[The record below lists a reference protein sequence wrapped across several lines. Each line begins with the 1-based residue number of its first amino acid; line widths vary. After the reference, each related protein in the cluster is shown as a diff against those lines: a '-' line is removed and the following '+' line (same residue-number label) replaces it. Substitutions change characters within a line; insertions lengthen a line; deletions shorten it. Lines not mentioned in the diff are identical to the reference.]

1 MAPIVLSRWIEGTMM
16 ALILAVG
23 LMQGGAEAR
32 FSVTATVVR
41 PACVV
46 VTSAGEARWVKDR
59 RPGPDTA
66 NCAWS
71 SNPVMAAPRIATLRG
86 VIAGREDRIMEIN
99 Y

>member
-1 MAPIVLSRWIEGTMM
+1 MM

-66 NCAWS
+66 SCAWS
-71 SNPVMAAPRIATLRG
+71 SDPGMAPPRIVTQRG
-86 VIAGREDRIMEIN
+86 VIAGREDQVMEIN

>member
-1 MAPIVLSRWIEGTMM
+1 MM

-23 LMQGGAEAR
+23 LMQGGTEAR

-46 VTSAGEARWVKDR
+46 VSASGEGSWVKDR
-59 RPGPDTA
+59 RPGPDSA

-71 SNPVMAAPRIATLRG
+71 SNPLMAPPRIVTRTG
-86 VIAGREDRIMEIN
+86 IVAGREGRVMEIN